1 MKQEE
6 RWTYGNISVLVFW
19 ANYRKEKTMEPDFI
33 NPLYDAGGFASLP
46 QRITENLSGSR
57 YDAVVLF
64 LIDGFGW
71 RFFEKYQ
78 EMPFFQQTARAGTVT
93 KLISQFPSTT
103 AAELTTIHS
112 GMPVGEHGVFEW
124 YYYDP
129 VADNVIAPLLYSFAG
144 TSQRD
149 TLKPIGIKPSSLFPA
164 SNLYRLLKDQ
174 GVDSTIFQHREYTP
188 STYSNMLFKGSN
200 AIGYRTLAEA
210 LVNLVD
216 KLSEIKPPAYLFF
229 YFDRIDAIS
238 HEYGPESNQTAAEI
252 LIFHETMQ
260 QIFLKALAGIHKKI
274 LFLLTADHGQ
284 VEIDPQTTIYLN
296 REPAFT
302 GIVKFL
308 RANAKGELMVPA
320 GSARDFFLYTKP
332 EALDEAQAFL
342 ASRLDGRAEVR
353 KIQELIQAGYFGPVI
368 SPRFRARAGDLVILP
383 YRGESVWWFEKDKFE
398 QKFRG
403 HHGGLTQQEMEI
415 PLISWEI

>member
-1 MKQEE
+1 M
-6 RWTYGNISVLVFW
+6 GI
-19 ANYRKEKTMEPDFI
+19 DFI
-33 NPLYDAGGFASLP
+33 NPCYNSNGFASLP
-46 QRITENLSGSR
+46 KRISENLFSSR
-57 YDAVVLF
+57 YDAVVLL

-103 AAELTTIHS
+103 AAQLTTIHS

-129 VADNVIAPLLYSFAG
+129 VADSVIAPLLFSFAG

-149 TLKPIGIKPSSLFPA
+149 TLKPVGIKPSSLFPT
-164 SNLYRLLKDQ
+164 SNLYHLLKNQ
-174 GVDSTIFQHREYTP
+174 GVASTIFQHREYTP
-188 STYSNMLFKGSN
+188 STYSNMVFKGAK
-200 AIGYRTLAEA
+200 AIGYRTLPEA
-210 LVNLVD
+210 LINLAD
-216 KLSEIKPPAYLFF
+216 KLSEIKTPTYLFF

-238 HEYGPESNQTAAEI
+238 HEYGPESAQTAAEI
-252 LIFHETMQ
+252 LIFLETMQ
-260 QIFLKALAGIHKKI
+260 HIFLKALAGIHKKI

-296 REPAFT
+296 REPAFA
-302 GIVKFL
+302 GIEKFL
-308 RANAKGELMVPA
+308 RTNSKGELIVPA

-332 EALDEAQAFL
+332 EALDEAQVFL
-342 ASRLDGRAEVR
+342 ASRLDGQAEVR
-353 KIQELIQAGYFGPVI
+353 KAQELVQAGYFGPVI
-368 SPRFRARAGDLVILP
+368 SPRFQARAGNLVILP
-383 YRGESVWWFEKDKFE
+383 YSGESVWWFEKDKFE

-403 HHGGLTQQEMEI
+403 HHGGLTKKEMEI
-415 PLISWEI
+415 PLISWEM